1 LVVFE
6 ESGGNPL
13 EISAD
18 VRVTQT
24 ICAEVSQSHPP
35 PIRVWSDLIN
45 LTAGGGY
52 VNMYELTIPSPEVHL
67 QCDDG
72 QEIVSITFASF
83 GNPEGHC
90 GRYVQGTCHA
100 DTSHSVVIQAC
111 QGKKSCLIPVSTK
124 IFGGD
129 PCPGTTEKRLVI
141 EANCMAVS
149 TAADNLLQ
157 SY

>member
-1 LVVFE
+1 LQESNNLLVVFE

-13 EISAD
+13 EISAV

-24 ICAEVSQSHPP
+24 ICAQVSQFHPP
-35 PIRVWSDLIN
+35 PIRVWSDLIKF
-45 LTAGGGY
+45 TAEE
-52 VNMYELTIPSPEVHL
+52 ELTVLSPEVHL

-100 DTSHSVVIQAC
+100 DTSHSVVIQVC
-111 QGKKSCLIPVSTK
+111 
-124 IFGGD
+124 
-129 PCPGTTEKRLVI
+129 
-141 EANCMAVS
+141 
-149 TAADNLLQ
+149 
-157 SY
+157 